1 MCPTG
6 PNGMIVSRTL
16 SFEGASVQGVRNVD
30 RPMTRSRVPTVRI
43 TRMIE
48 KTKTPLVSVHGGHSA
63 EFCSHA
69 RDTLEEVVLTYIDL
83 GFSWV
88 GLTEHMPAVDDR
100 LVHDE
105 ERSEGLDAAGMR
117 TRFARY
123 IATARALQRKYAPD
137 IEILVGF
144 ETETC
149 TGYQDFVRDLID
161 EFEPD
166 YIVGS
171 VHHVADTPIDVSKG
185 MFEESVRWAGGVDEL
200 YCAYFD
206 QQFEMVHALR
216 PAVVGHFDLIRMFDP
231 DYTERLERTRIRERV
246 ERNLQAIA
254 QLDLILDFNGRAI
267 SKGQVEPYVAPTVLR
282 RALELNIPV
291 VPGDD
296 SHGVESVG
304 TYSREGGRILAEFG
318 FDTNWRKPAR

>member
-1 MCPTG
+1 
-6 PNGMIVSRTL
+6 MIKDT
-16 SFEGASVQGVRNVD
+16 EIA
-30 RPMTRSRVPTVRI
+30 
-43 TRMIE
+43 
-48 KTKTPLVSVHGGHSA
+48 LVSVHGGHSA

-69 RDTLEEVVLTYIDL
+69 RDTLEEVVLAYIDR

-105 ERSEGLDAAGMR
+105 ERTAGIDAAGMR
-117 TRFARY
+117 ARFAQY
-123 IATARALQRKYAPD
+123 IATARALQHKYAQD
-137 IEILVGF
+137 IEIFVGF

-149 TGYQDFVRDLID
+149 TGYQPFVRDLVE
-161 EFEPD
+161 EFKPD

-171 VHHVADTPIDVSKG
+171 VHHVGDTPIDVSHG
-185 MFEESVRWAGGVDEL
+185 MFEESARALGGVDEM

-206 QQFEMVHALR
+206 QQYEMVRALR

-231 DYTERLERTRIRERV
+231 DYAERLGRAGIRERV

-254 QLDLILDFNGRAI
+254 ELDLILDFNGRAI
-267 SKGQVEPYVAPTVLR
+267 SKGQKEPYVAPTILSK
-282 RALELNIPV
+282 ALELNIAV

-304 TYSREGGRILAEFG
+304 SYSREGNRILAEFG
-318 FDTNWRKPAR
+318 FDTSWRKPVR